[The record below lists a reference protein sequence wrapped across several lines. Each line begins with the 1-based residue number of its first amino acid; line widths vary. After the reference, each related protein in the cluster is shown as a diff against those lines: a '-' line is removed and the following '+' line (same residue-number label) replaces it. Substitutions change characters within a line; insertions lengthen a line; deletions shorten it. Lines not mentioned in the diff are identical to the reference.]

1 VGLIGVL
8 HRGEPFH
15 AVLSGKCH
23 RIIGAVSVYMHYNC
37 VYYCDTCYF
46 DAVLSG
52 KREYRLHYTYSYTYS
67 YTHTHIHTQTHTQ
80 THTQHKHTHTHKHK
94 HNTHN
99 THTNTH
105 THNTHKH
112 THTTHTHKHTHKH
125 TNKQKNKQT
134 HTHTHTHTHKD
145 YEMPVMNGP
154 LSVKKM
160 REAGCSCFI
169 GTYRRR

>member
-67 YTHTHIHTQTHTQ
+67 YTHTHTHTNTHTNTHTTQTHTHTQTQTQHTQHTHKHTHTQHTQTHTHNTHTQTHTQ
-80 THTQHKHTHTHKHK
+80 THKQ
-94 HNTHN
+94 
-99 THTNTH
+99 
-105 THNTHKH
+105 
-112 THTTHTHKHTHKH
+112 
-125 TNKQKNKQT
+125 TNK
-134 HTHTHTHTHKD
+134 HTHTHTHKD

>member
-1 VGLIGVL
+1 VL

-67 YTHTHIHTQTHTQ
+67 YTHTHTHTNTHTNTHTTQTHTHTQTQTQHTQHTHKHTHTQHTQTHTHNTHTQTHTQ
-80 THTQHKHTHTHKHK
+80 THKQ
-94 HNTHN
+94 
-99 THTNTH
+99 
-105 THNTHKH
+105 
-112 THTTHTHKHTHKH
+112 
-125 TNKQKNKQT
+125 TNK
-134 HTHTHTHTHKD
+134 HTHTHTHKD

-169 GTYRRR
+169 GKYRRR